1 MIFFSHNYI
10 SCRLRQIWL
19 LLRQAIAGSDHDFT
33 SGPIGRSV
41 LLLAVPMMLEMFM
54 ESIFAVVD
62 IFFVARLG
70 ADAVAA
76 VGLTEAVITLVYALA
91 IGLSMSTT
99 AMVARRIGAKNPD
112 GAAVVAGQALWVG
125 FAIAAVVGVI
135 GIVFA
140 SDILAFMGGSPTV
153 VKDGSGY
160 TMIMLGG
167 SLTIL
172 FLFLLGAMFRGA
184 GDASIAMRALW
195 LANGLNI
202 VLDPCLIFGLG
213 PFPELGV
220 TGAAVATNIGRG
232 IGVVYALHCLFGR
245 AGRIPMR
252 IAHLRIV
259 LSVLARLLRVSVG
272 GVLQF
277 LIATSSWVI
286 LMKIVSVYGSTA
298 IAGYTIAIRTIDLTF
313 LPAWGMSNAA
323 ATLVGQ
329 NLGAGDPERA
339 ERSVWVTVR
348 YNVAFMISVAVVLIA
363 FAEPI
368 LRLFIHDPEVVDYG
382 VDCLRFV
389 SYGYGFYAVG
399 MVLEQ
404 SFNGAGDTV
413 TPTWINLFCFWI
425 VQIPLAYSLSQKLQL
440 GPQGVFLA
448 ITVAESLIALVAVWV
463 FRWGRWKLKAV

>member
-1 MIFFSHNYI
+1 MKQF
-10 SCRLRQIWL
+10 WL
-19 LLRQAIAGSDHDFT
+19 LVRQAIAGGDHDFT

-41 LLLAVPMMLEMFM
+41 LLLAIPMMLEMFM

-99 AMVARRIGAKNPD
+99 AMVARRVGAKNPE
-112 GAAVVAGQALWVG
+112 GAAVVSGQALWVG
-125 FAIAAVVGVI
+125 FVVALGVGVI
-135 GIVFA
+135 GILFA
-140 SDILAFMGGSPTV
+140 RDILVLIGASTTV
-153 VKDGSGY
+153 VEDGSGY
-160 TMIMLGG
+160 TAIMLGG

-172 FLFLLGAMFRGA
+172 FLFLLGAIFRGA
-184 GDASIAMRALW
+184 GDANIAMRALW
-195 LANGLNI
+195 LANGINI

-213 PFPELGV
+213 PFPEMGV
-220 TGAAVATNIGRG
+220 TGAAIATNIGRG
-232 IGVVYALHCLFGR
+232 IGVCYGLHCLFGR
-245 AGRIPMR
+245 AGRIPMD
-252 IAHLRIV
+252 ISHLRIV
-259 LSVLARLLRVSVG
+259 PSVLARLLRVSVG

-277 LIATSSWVI
+277 LIATSSWVV

-298 IAGYTIAIRTIDLTF
+298 IAGYTIAIRTIDLTI

-329 NLGAGDPERA
+329 NLGAGDPDRA

-348 YNVAFMISVAVVLIA
+348 YNAAFMISVAVVLII

-368 LRLFIHDPEVVDYG
+368 LRLFIEDPTVVEYG

-425 VQIPLAYSLSQKLQL
+425 VQIPLAYSLAQKLQL

-448 ITVAESLIALVAVWV
+448 ITVAESLIALVAVWL
-463 FRWGRWKLKAV
+463 FRRGRWKLKAV